1 MVDFSKIVHKFS
13 QFNYAV
19 SPTIQICKIGGHRHK
34 ANELK
39 GHQSELAFFIL
50 PTHSGVTLQ
59 IRQGDFANFP
69 DPEKI
74 FHECLQGWR
83 TVSKDLIAT
92 CLQAP

>member
-1 MVDFSKIVHKFS
+1 MEYKPEEYLRFLIF
-13 QFNYAV
+13 
-19 SPTIQICKIGGHRHK
+19 HK

-50 PTHSGVTLQ
+50 PTHSGVALQ
-59 IRQGDFANFP
+59 IRQGNFANFP

-83 TVSKDLIAT
+83 SVSKDLIAT